1 VDIGI
6 FYEELAP
13 YGEWIRVDRYG
24 WVWSPYGVDYD
35 WRPYQEGHWVWTDYG
50 WTWVSHEP
58 FGWATYHYGRWYY
71 DPYYGWVWVPGR
83 QWGPSWTAWREGDG
97 FVGWAPLPP
106 DDSIH
111 AGIQIGNFNFRFD
124 AIKRF
129 SWNFVESRR
138 FLEPRLR
145 PHIARSVRN
154 VNIINN
160 TNNVTNYNIVNNNIV
175 NNSIQVNNIE
185 RRTGRSVPKYT
196 LRDVSR
202 PRSATVRDKDVEV
215 FRPRIKQGEPLRK
228 PDSIFQR
235 GQPIQPKSSASS
247 DQTRRMMEERSAL
260 QRRMADER
268 AALEDRQKREAAR
281 APKLGWSADELRKRQ
296 ERERSA
302 FQEQQQ
308 RQQKLLERFQERD
321 QKGNNGFT
329 KSQQRKYRFEPRQ
342 QAQQA
347 PPRQSDKDKPDKK
360 DKKD

>member
-1 VDIGI
+1 
-6 FYEELAP
+6 
-13 YGEWIRVDRYG
+13 
-24 WVWSPYGVDYD
+24 
-35 WRPYQEGHWVWTDYG
+35 
-50 WTWVSHEP
+50 
-58 FGWATYHYGRWYY
+58 
-71 DPYYGWVWVPGR
+71 
-83 QWGPSWTAWREGDG
+83 
-97 FVGWAPLPP
+97 
-106 DDSIH
+106 
-111 AGIQIGNFNFRFD
+111 
-124 AIKRF
+124 
-129 SWNFVESRR
+129 
-138 FLEPRLR
+138 
-145 PHIARSVRN
+145 
-154 VNIINN
+154 
-160 TNNVTNYNIVNNNIV
+160 
-175 NNSIQVNNIE
+175 
-185 RRTGRSVPKYT
+185 VPKYT